1 MQDTRRI
8 DRMLRTLS
16 SAIVTALLCLSA
28 PGRGAAA
35 VTAGGAEPLTVL
47 SLNLAIRED
56 VDRIAEELRAIGG
69 DRADLL
75 LLQEV
80 VQPSQGPDVA
90 RQLAIRLGLGS
101 EYRPAFNLGDERS
114 LGLAIVSR
122 YPLRD
127 LHVIDLKVMSLNFRS
142 RTRIALGAVIDTPAG
157 PVRVY
162 NLHLDT
168 RINLEQR
175 LDQLGVVAREVH
187 GTAGPAIVGGDFNTN
202 NNHWLFHTLPVPF
215 IGRQGA
221 GVQRFM
227 EANGFRSVFAL
238 GNPTHDVLRMQLDW
252 LFLRGLRAANASI
265 APVALSDH
273 HALLASLIPAD

>member
-1 MQDTRRI
+1 
-8 DRMLRTLS
+8 
-16 SAIVTALLCLSA
+16 
-28 PGRGAAA
+28 
-35 VTAGGAEPLTVL
+35 LTVL

-90 RQLAIRLGLGS
+90 RQLAVRLGLGS

-187 GTAGPAIVGGDFNTN
+187 ATTGPAIVGGDFNTN

-238 GNPTHDVLRMQLDW
+238 GSPTHDVLRMQLDW